1 MTTSQ
6 NTALAGDPPDDDSI
20 FDLEPTQSLE
30 LASAGSFSTR
40 AGGGVALVDGS
51 WRSLRSETHDLRRN
65 RLTSAA
71 LFMAVVSAVL
81 LIWSFFNGTSMH
93 WVITAMMGLRLV
105 VAATVAGLLLSNLPI
120 STDRVRLMEYG
131 LFGLMAVLIAVTQY
145 VVDVEFLRRGDV
157 LSAATYMKNG
167 VIGMIVLMVLYGTF
181 IPNDTR
187 TAATV
192 ILTMALVPIV
202 SFALLMEAE
211 HPDLVEELEGMRGGE
226 HAGSN
231 ALSLMIGA
239 GLAIYGAHI
248 LNGLRKDLH
257 NARKYGQYQLG
268 QQLGV
273 GGMGEV
279 YMAEHQL
286 LKRPCALKLIKPGA
300 VSDPIALARFE
311 REVKSAARLSHPN
324 TIAIYDYGHT
334 DDGTFYYVM
343 EYLPGLSLQDLVA
356 QYGPMPPGRL
366 IFLLRQVCA
375 GLAEAHSLGII
386 HRDLKPANLFVA
398 LRGGEAD
405 VAKVLDFGLV
415 KLTGDPDAPELTTDQ
430 TVSGT
435 PTFMSP
441 EQATGDSALDPRTD
455 VYSLGAIA
463 YFALTGQP
471 PFKGSTPMAVM
482 IAHARDPVVPPSQI
496 NESVPADL
504 EQVVLRCLAKKPE
517 DRYPNVKALSKD
529 LAACQ
534 ASHEWNEERAEEWW
548 RKLVQPIPGP
558 AEAAAEAA
566 AVS

>member
-1 MTTSQ
+1 MTTPE
-6 NTALAGDPPDDDSI
+6 NTAPVGEQPEDESI
-20 FDLEPTQSLE
+20 VELEPTQFFE
-30 LASAGSFSTR
+30 PASAGELSASAR
-40 AGGGVALVDGS
+40 GGGGVELVEGDWQS
-51 WRSLRSETHDLRRN
+51 MRSETHSLRRR
-65 RLTSAA
+65 RLSAAA

-81 LIWSFFNGTSMH
+81 LVWSIFNGTTMH
-93 WVITAMMGLRLV
+93 WMIAGMMTLRLV
-105 VAATVAGLLLSNLPI
+105 VSATVAGVLLSRMEIPA
-120 STDRVRLMEYG
+120 DRVRLLEYG
-131 LFGLMAVLIAVTQY
+131 LFGLMAALLGVSQY
-145 VVDVEFLRRGDV
+145 MVDVELLRQGDV
-157 LSAATYMKNG
+157 LGAATYMKNG

-192 ILTMALVPIV
+192 ILTLALVPII
-202 SFALLMEAE
+202 SFAMLLEFE
-211 HPDLVEELEGMRGGE
+211 HPDLVEQLEHMRGGA

-231 ALSLMIGA
+231 AIALMIGA
-239 GLAIYGAHI
+239 GMAIYGAHV
-248 LNGLRKDLH
+248 LNELRTELH

-268 QQLGV
+268 QRLGV

-286 LKRPCALKLIKPGA
+286 LKRPCALKLIKPAA
-300 VSDPIALARFE
+300 VTDPIALARFE

-334 DDGTFYYVM
+334 EDGTFYYVM

-356 QYGPMPPGRL
+356 QYGPLPPGRL

-375 GLAEAHSLGII
+375 GLAEAHALGIV

-405 VAKVLDFGLV
+405 IAKVLDFGLV
-415 KLTGDPDAPELTTDQ
+415 KLTGDPDAPELTSDQ

-441 EQATGDSALDPRTD
+441 EQATGDSALDPRAD
-455 VYSLGAIA
+455 IYSLGAIA

-471 PFKGSTPMAVM
+471 PFKGNTAMAVM
-482 IAHARDPVVPPSQI
+482 VAHARDPVVPPSQVKPD
-496 NESVPADL
+496 VPADL
-504 EQVVLRCLAKKPE
+504 EAVVLRCLEKKPA
-517 DRYPNVKALSKD
+517 DRFQDVKELSKA

-534 ASHEWNEERAEEWW
+534 SRPEWDEEKAEAWW
-548 RKLVQPIPGP
+548 SRLVLPVPGP
-558 AEAAAEAA
+558 PEAAAIT
-566 AVS
+566 

>member
-1 MTTSQ
+1 MTTPQ
-6 NTALAGDPPDDDSI
+6 RTAPVGDQPEDESI
-20 FDLEPTQSLE
+20 VELEPTQFFE
-30 LASAGSFSTR
+30 PASADALSASARG
-40 AGGGVALVDGS
+40 GGGVALVEGDWQS
-51 WRSLRSETHDLRRN
+51 MRSETHSLRRR
-65 RLTSAA
+65 RLSAAA

-81 LIWSFFNGTSMH
+81 LVWSVFNGTTMH
-93 WVITAMMGLRLV
+93 WMIAGMMTLRLV
-105 VAATVAGLLLSNLPI
+105 VSAAVAGVLLSRMEIPA
-120 STDRVRLMEYG
+120 DRVRLMEYG
-131 LFGLMAVLIAVTQY
+131 LFGLMAALLGVSQY
-145 VVDVEFLRRGDV
+145 MVDVELLRQGDV
-157 LSAATYMKNG
+157 LGAATYMKNG

-192 ILTMALVPIV
+192 ILTLALVPII
-202 SFALLMEAE
+202 SFAMLLEFE
-211 HPDLVEELEGMRGGE
+211 HPDLVEELEHMRGGA

-231 ALSLMIGA
+231 AIALMIGA
-239 GLAIYGAHI
+239 GLAIYGAHV
-248 LNGLRKDLH
+248 LNELRRDLH

-268 QQLGV
+268 QRLGV

-300 VSDPIALARFE
+300 VTDPIALARFE

-334 DDGTFYYVM
+334 EDGTFYYVM
-343 EYLPGLSLQDLVA
+343 EYLPGLSLQDLVT
-356 QYGPMPPGRL
+356 QYGPLPPGRL

-375 GLAEAHSLGII
+375 GLAEAHSLGIV

-405 VAKVLDFGLV
+405 IAKVLDFGLV

-441 EQATGDSALDPRTD
+441 EQATGDSALDPRAD
-455 VYSLGAIA
+455 IYSLGAIA

-471 PFKGSTPMAVM
+471 PFKGNTAMAVM
-482 IAHARDPVVPPSQI
+482 VAHARDPVVPPSQVKAD
-496 NESVPADL
+496 VPADL
-504 EQVVLRCLAKKPE
+504 EAVVLRCLEKKPA
-517 DRYPNVKALSKD
+517 DRFQDVKALSKA

-534 ASHEWNEERAEEWW
+534 SRREWDEEKAEAWW
-548 RKLVQPIPGP
+548 SQRVQPVPGP
-558 AEAAAEAA
+558 AEAAAIT
-566 AVS
+566 

>member
-1 MTTSQ
+1 MTTPQ
-6 NTALAGDPPDDDSI
+6 YTAPVGDQDDDDSI
-20 FDLEPTQSLE
+20 VELEPTQFF
-30 LASAGSFSTR
+30 GPVSTDTPYTR
-40 AGGGVALVDGS
+40 DGGGVALVEGDWQS
-51 WRSLRSETHDLRRN
+51 MRSETHSLRRQ
-65 RLTSAA
+65 RLTAAA
-71 LFMAVVSAVL
+71 LFMAVVSGL
-81 LIWSFFNGTSMH
+81 LLVWSLFNGTSMH
-93 WVITAMMGLRLV
+93 WVITGMMVFRLV
-105 VAATVAGLLLSNLPI
+105 ASGTVAGILLSQMEIPA
-120 STDRVRLMEYG
+120 DRVRLMEYG
-131 LFGLMAVLIAVTQY
+131 LFGLMAALLGVTQY
-145 VVDVEFLRRGDV
+145 MVDVELLRQGDV
-157 LSAATYMKNG
+157 LGAATYMKNG

-192 ILTMALVPIV
+192 ILTLALVPII
-202 SFALLMEAE
+202 SFAFLLEFE
-211 HPDLVEELEGMRGGE
+211 HPDLVAELEQMRGGA

-231 ALSLMIGA
+231 AIALLIGA

-268 QQLGV
+268 QRLGA

-286 LKRPCALKLIKPGA
+286 LKRPCALKLIKPSS

-311 REVKSAARLSHPN
+311 REVKSSARLSHPN

-334 DDGTFYYVM
+334 EDGTFYYVM
-343 EYLPGLSLQDLVA
+343 EYLPGLSLQDLVT
-356 QYGPMPPGRL
+356 QYGPLPPGRL

-375 GLAEAHSLGII
+375 GLAEAHALGIV

-405 VAKVLDFGLV
+405 IAKVLDFGLV
-415 KLTGDPDAPELTTDQ
+415 KLTGDPDSPQLTTDL

-441 EQATGDSALDPRTD
+441 EQATGDSALDPRAD

-471 PFKGSTPMAVM
+471 PFKGNTAMAVM
-482 IAHARDPVVPPSQI
+482 VAHARDPVAPPSQI
-496 NESVPADL
+496 KADIPADL
-504 EQVVLRCLAKKPE
+504 EAVVLRCLEKKPG
-517 DRYPNVKALSKD
+517 DRFQDVKALSKA

-534 ASHEWNEERAEEWW
+534 SRSEWDEEKAEAWW
-548 RKLVQPIPGP
+548 QQFVQPVPGP
-558 AEAAAEAA
+558 AEAAATT
-566 AVS
+566 